1 MVGTLLMV
9 ATTFAGGLACGLWL
23 RYRQRVVLDALLVE
37 ATDSVNGTIE
47 AIDAL
52 DVDAVTR
59 QQSPRLTRSTKS
71 TCGN

>member
-37 ATDSVNGTIE
+37 ATDSVNGTRVFT
-47 AIDAL
+47 L
-52 DVDAVTR
+52 
-59 QQSPRLTRSTKS
+59 P
-71 TCGN
+71 